1 MTTRKFAVT
10 AAAVGASVLA
20 VTGITYASADGSTK
34 ADPSVQK
41 AAPAAPSVPQA
52 APSVPQAA
60 PAVPKSVPSVPKAA
74 PTETLPDGDS
84 GYGNGNGG
92 RDDGGRDDGGR
103 DDGGRD
109 YGGRDDG
116 GRDDGGRDYGGRDD
130 GGRGDGGRDGGYDRG
145 SDRGYDG
152 GRDGQIQFNDRTYSA
167 ASEGC
172 ITAASGLG
180 SSSFSISNDSWKT
193 VEVYRGSTCDN
204 GSPVATV
211 GPHGATHGVVTPTVQ
226 GGLFANDGVVG
237 SFRVIGDHYRW

>member
-20 VTGITYASADGSTK
+20 VTGITYASANGST
-34 ADPSVQK
+34 Q
-41 AAPAAPSVPQA
+41 AAPSVQQAATA

-60 PAVPKSVPSVPKAA
+60 PAVPKSVPAVPKSA
-74 PTETLPDGDS
+74 PAGTLPDGDS
-84 GYGNGNGG
+84 GYGKGDGG

-109 YGGRDDG
+109 DGGRDDG
-116 GRDDGGRDYGGRDD
+116 GRDDGGRDDGGRDD
-130 GGRGDGGRDGGYDRG
+130 GGRGYGGSDRG
-145 SDRGYDG
+145 SDRGYDRG
-152 GRDGQIQFNDRTYSA
+152 EDGRIQFNDRTYSA
-167 ASEGC
+167 AVDGC

-180 SSSFSISNDSWKT
+180 STSFSISNDSWKT

-211 GPHGATHGVVTPTVQ
+211 GPHGATHGVVTPTVE
-226 GGLFANDGVVG
+226 GGLFANNGVVG
-237 SFRVIGDHYRW
+237 SFRVIGDHYDRW

>member
-20 VTGITYASADGSTK
+20 VTGITYASADGSTP
-34 ADPSVQK
+34 AAPSVQK
-41 AAPAAPSVPQA
+41 AAPAAPSAPQA
-52 APSVPQAA
+52 APSVPKSA
-60 PAVPKSVPSVPKAA
+60 PSVPKSVPSVPKSA
-74 PTETLPDGDS
+74 PAGTLPDGDS
-84 GYGNGNGG
+84 GYGMGDGGRDDGG

-109 YGGRDDG
+109 YGGRDYG
-116 GRDDGGRDYGGRDD
+116 GPDDGGRGYGGRDD

-145 SDRGYDG
+145 G
-152 GRDGQIQFNDRTYSA
+152 DGQIQFNDRTYSA

>member
-20 VTGITYASADGSTK
+20 VTGITYASADGSTQ
-34 ADPSVQK
+34 AAPSVQK
-41 AAPAAPSVPQA
+41 AAPA

-74 PTETLPDGDS
+74 PSGTLPDGDS
-84 GYGNGNGG
+84 GYGMGDGG
-92 RDDGGRDDGGR
+92 RDDGGRDDGGRGDGGRDDGGR

-116 GRDDGGRDYGGRDD
+116 GRDDGGR
-130 GGRGDGGRDGGYDRG
+130 GDGGRDGGYDRG

-152 GRDGQIQFNDRTYSA
+152 GQDGQIQFNDRTYSA

-180 SSSFSISNDSWKT
+180 STSFSISNDSWKT

>member
-20 VTGITYASADGSTK
+20 VTGITYASADGST
-34 ADPSVQK
+34 
-41 AAPAAPSVPQA
+41 QA
-52 APSVPQAA
+52 APSAPQAA

-74 PTETLPDGDS
+74 PTGTLPNGDS
-84 GYGNGNGG
+84 GNGNGG
-92 RDDGGRDDGGR
+92 GDDGGR

-116 GRDDGGRDYGGRDD
+116 GRDYGGRDDGGRGYGGRDD

-237 SFRVIGDHYRW
+237 SFRVIGDHYGW